1 MTSDVLKKYKSYM
14 EECFFPYYSKE
25 QFEECFKRV
34 PKFRYDTFNYCWD
47 TVRKNNFKT
56 IVELGTTRSFVDGK
70 YEGCNSDDV
79 KYWEPENPDKWDW
92 SAGCFTRV
100 FGELIQGTDIEL
112 ITVDMSQYHIQ
123 RSKTITSDMNNIEYI
138 VMSSEEFLSSGEG
151 KIDFLYMDTGD
162 MTPIESTAQLH
173 LREAKIIVEKDIIS
187 DGGILLID
195 DVRSPLPKMTS
206 NETSDYG
213 KAKYSIP
220 YLQENGFEIV
230 IDEYQVLMIKK

>member
-1 MTSDVLKKYKSYM
+1 M

-25 QFEECFKRV
+25 QFEEYFGRV
-34 PKFRYDTFNYCWD
+34 PKFRYDTFKYCWD
-47 TVRKNNFKT
+47 NVKKNNFKT

-123 RSKTITSDMNNIEYI
+123 RSKTITSDMNNIEYF

-151 KIDFLYMDTGD
+151 QIDFLYMDTGD
-162 MTPIESTAQLH
+162 MTPIEFTAQLH
-173 LREAKIIVEKDIIS
+173 LREAKIIVEKNIIS

-220 YLQENGFEIV
+220 YLQENGFELV
-230 IDEYQVLMIKK
+230 MDEYQVVMIKK